1 MPLAPR
7 DTNQPGCAR
16 VGEGTVISR
25 ESGGSLQAQAASA
38 KKPLFASR
46 GKCVSAHLHVYT
58 LAINSHDALRYPG
71 KYLPGDRSG
80 FGCKFASQDF
90 LVTLPANKDDL
101 VTELNAS

>member
-16 VGEGTVISR
+16 VGEGTGISR

-71 KYLPGDRSG
+71 KYLPGDGSG
-80 FGCKFASQDF
+80 LPGKLGRQDLF
-90 LVTLPANKDDL
+90 VALPADEHNF
-101 VTELNAS
+101 VTDV